1 MQEKLALEAIY
12 EISKVLGG
20 EPVDKSLPY
29 VLRLL
34 EKLMGFE
41 RVTLTM
47 VDPEAGEL
55 VVRATSNT
63 KAPQVS
69 FKKGEGIIGKVWK
82 HGIPMIIPDIS
93 KEPEFLNK
101 VWKRNIKGKIAFMA
115 VPLKV
120 EGKVIGVLSCD
131 REYTKKE
138 SMDDYLRF
146 LNMVAGIIAQHVMT
160 WQKFRDEKKALEIEL
175 KRIYSNLK
183 IEGIIGK
190 STAIMEVLENVH
202 KVAETS
208 ATVLLMGES
217 GVGKEVLARA
227 IHFLSPRASKPF
239 IKVNCAAI
247 PENLLEAELFGYEKG
262 AFTGAYVSKKGKFAL
277 AHEGTIFLDEIG
289 DMPLPLQAKILRVL
303 QEREIEPLGS
313 TKVIKVDIRVIAATN
328 KDLKKLVEK
337 GQFREDLYYRL
348 NVIPIYVPPL
358 RERREDIPLLIGYFL
373 DKFTKEYKKE
383 VVIEPEVIDIL
394 TRYDWP
400 GNVRELQNLIERF
413 VILSSDGVI
422 RRRDIPREIIE
433 SVEKVGTTVNVSN
446 TERKLPSTIEL
457 MEKEQIEKA
466 LAESGY
472 VIKRAAKLLGMTP
485 RQVSYRIKKYGI
497 KLP

>member
-1 MQEKLALEAIY
+1 MQEKLALEALY
-12 EISKVLGG
+12 EISKVLTSQ
-20 EPVDKSLPY
+20 PVDKSLPY
-29 VLRLL
+29 TLRLL
-34 EKLMGFE
+34 EKLAGFE

-55 VVRATSNT
+55 VVKATSNT
-63 KAPQVS
+63 KAPSVS

-101 VWKRNIKGKIAFMA
+101 VWKRKIKGKIAFMA
-115 VPLKV
+115 VPLKS

-131 REYTKKE
+131 REYSGKE
-138 SMDDYLRF
+138 SLDDYLKF
-146 LNMVAGIIAQHVMT
+146 LNMVSSLITQHVKL
-160 WQKFRDEKKALEIEL
+160 WQRFRDEKKALEVEL
-175 KRIYSNLK
+175 KRVYSNLK
-183 IEGIIGK
+183 VEGIIGK
-190 STAIMEVLENVH
+190 SPAILEVLENIH
-202 KVAETS
+202 KVAETP

-328 KDLKKLVEK
+328 KDLKKLVEEGK
-337 GQFREDLYYRL
+337 FREDLYYRL

-373 DKFTKEYKKE
+373 DKFSKEYKKE
-383 VVIEPEVIDIL
+383 LSIEPEVIDIL
-394 TRYDWP
+394 TRYHWP

-413 VILSSDGVI
+413 VILSSGGVI
-422 RRRDIPREIIE
+422 TKRDIPKDILE
-433 SVEKVGTTVNVSN
+433 SVEGKKSLKESPPQEN
-446 TERKLPSTIEL
+446 KLPSTIEL
-457 MEKEQIEKA
+457 LERQQIEKA
-466 LAESGY
+466 LKESGY
-472 VIKRAAKLLGMTP
+472 VIKKAAKILGMTP

-497 KLP
+497 RME